1 MKVGLVPI
9 SAKPYHK
16 GHHYLIEQAA
26 RENDEVIVFASTSD
40 RKRSGE
46 FPITGNSM
54 IRSWNDLIIPNLPE
68 NVSVRLGGSP
78 VRHVYD
84 IIGESCDTN
93 DQSRIYTIYS
103 DVVDTKANYP
113 EKSRLKYMNPLY
125 EVGNVRFAAEAN
137 PSG

>member
-16 GHHYLIEQAA
+16 GHHYLVEQAA

-54 IRSWNDLIIPNLPE
+54 IRSWNDLIIPNMRGIMQARQKSLT
-68 NVSVRLGGSP
+68 VITP
-78 VRHVYD
+78 VD
-84 IIGESCDTN
+84 CQIKSSIS
-93 DQSRIYTIYS
+93 
-103 DVVDTKANYP
+103 KF
-113 EKSRLKYMNPLY
+113 EKPAPKVAVKMVEPSQIDKLIDLLHK
-125 EVGNVRFAAEAN
+125 EAKVI
-137 PSG
+137 